1 MRDLLS
7 RMRVRHK
14 LWGGFGIVLLIL
26 FAVGSVSLVN
36 FWRTESQVTQVVDR
50 AQPVVIASLGLK
62 DHLDKAN
69 SALGFYLLSGEQRF
83 RDDFDKAVETVQ
95 RDLAELKGMDAVNGD
110 EELSQRIATIESA
123 FQEYLSYREQ
133 LLALPDDNAA
143 NFPGVAYAAQN
154 INPLSQQM
162 LQNLS
167 EAIQSEESQPVTER
181 RRRFLMELETLR
193 YQWANVMNGV
203 RAFLAF
209 RGDSARQEIQLYMD
223 GTGSKLED
231 LEAYSDLYTF
241 EQEIALDEFRRL
253 REEFANNL
261 QEMLAIQGGDAWRT
275 DVRILREELSPILER
290 IDEQTQALVDNQQ
303 RRIESISG
311 ELRSEVA
318 AVGGFVLIMV
328 LIGLIAGVGVAWF
341 SGRAISRPL
350 QKTAK
355 AMNDVAQGEGDL
367 SARLEVHSRDEVG
380 ELAQAFNA
388 FTGRIQE
395 LVQRVA
401 GAVDRLAATAQ
412 QTSEVAQRT
421 DQGVQQQKSQTD
433 QVATAMNE
441 MATTVQEV
449 SRNAT
454 QAAEAATEADGEA
467 GNGRQVVGDSMEAI
481 RKLAD
486 EVNSSAEVM
495 QRLEQDSESI
505 GSVLDVIRDIAEQT
519 NLLALNAAIEAA
531 RAGEAGRGFAVVADE
546 VRTLATRTHDSTQEI
561 RETVEKLQNA
571 AREAAGSM
579 QETREGANNT
589 VAKAGEA
596 EASLG
601 RITQSVSKING
612 MNDQIASSAEEQTAV
627 AEDINR
633 NVTEI
638 ASIADR
644 SSEDASQLTAS
655 AEELGRL
662 VDELKELVGHFR
674 TGGRG

>member
-14 LWGGFGIVLLIL
+14 LWAGFGIILLIL

-62 DHLDKAN
+62 DHLDQAN
-69 SALGFYLLSGEQRF
+69 SALGFYLLSGEERF
-83 RDDFDKAVETVQ
+83 REDFNEAVETVEG
-95 RDLAELKGMDAVNGD
+95 DLEELKAMEAVAED
-110 EELSQRIATIESA
+110 DDISKRIGTIESA
-123 FQEYLSYREQ
+123 FEEYLSYRDK
-133 LLALPDDNAA
+133 LLELPDDNEA
-143 NFPGVAYAAQN
+143 NFPGVAFAARN

-167 EAIQSEESQPVTER
+167 EAVQSEEDQPANEQR
-181 RRRFLMELETLR
+181 KEFLNELQSLR

-209 RGDSARQEIQLYMD
+209 RGESAQQEVELYRQ
-223 GTGSKLED
+223 GTVDKLEE

-241 EQEIALDEFRRL
+241 EQEMALEEFRQL
-253 REEFANNL
+253 REEFFSNYEEL
-261 QEMLAIQGGDAWRT
+261 LAIQEGDSWRT
-275 DVRILREELSPILER
+275 DVRILREDLGPLIER
-290 IDEQTQALVDNQQ
+290 IDEETQALVDSQ
-303 RRIESISG
+303 RERIETIGG
-311 ELRSEVA
+311 ELRTEVA
-318 AVGGFVLIMV
+318 AVGSFVLIMV

-341 SGRAISRPL
+341 SGRSISQPL
-350 QKTAK
+350 QKTAR
-355 AMNDVAQGEGDL
+355 AMTDIAEGEGDL
-367 SARLEVHSRDEVG
+367 TARLEVHSRDEVG
-380 ELAQAFNA
+380 ELAHAFNA
-388 FTGRIQE
+388 FTARIHE
-395 LVQRVA
+395 LVERVA
-401 GAVDRLAATAQ
+401 QAVDRLASTASQTAQ
-412 QTSEVAQRT
+412 VAQRT
-421 DQGVQQQKSQTD
+421 DEGVQQQKNQTD

-449 SRNAT
+449 ARNAT

-467 GNGRQVVGDSMEAI
+467 GNGRRVVGDSMEAI

-486 EVNSSAEVM
+486 EVNRSAEVM

-561 RETVEKLQNA
+561 RETVEKLQSA
-571 AREAAGSM
+571 ARDAAGSM
-579 QETREGANNT
+579 QETREGANST

-601 RITQSVSKING
+601 RIAQSVSKING
-612 MNDQIASSAEEQTAV
+612 MNDQIASSAEEQTSV

-638 ASIADR
+638 ATIADR

-655 AEELGRL
+655 AEELSGL
-662 VDELKELVGHFR
+662 VEELKELVGHFR

>member
-1 MRDLLS
+1 MSELLS

-14 LWGGFGIVLLIL
+14 LWAGFGIILLIL

-36 FWRTESQVTQVVDR
+36 FWRTESDVAQVVDR

-62 DHLDKAN
+62 DHVDKAN
-69 SALGFYLLSGEQRF
+69 SALGFYLLSGEEQF
-83 RDDFDKAVETVQ
+83 REDFNQAVETVQ
-95 RDLAELKGMDAVNGD
+95 QDLERLKGMRGVTENPAIA
-110 EELSQRIATIESA
+110 ERISAIESA
-123 FQEYLSYREQ
+123 FEEYLGYRDQ
-133 LLALPDDNAA
+133 LLSLPDDEGA
-143 NFPGVAYAAQN
+143 NYPGVAYAGRE

-167 EAIQSEESQPVTER
+167 AAIESESSQPVSER
-181 RRRFLMELETLR
+181 RQDFLMELEKLR

-209 RGDSARQEIQLYMD
+209 RSDSALQEIELYQE
-223 GTGSKLED
+223 GTAEQLED
-231 LEAYSDLYTF
+231 VAAFSDLYTF
-241 EQEIALDEFRRL
+241 EQEIALEEFRSL
-253 REEFANNL
+253 REQFFANL
-261 QEMLAIQGGDAWRT
+261 DEMLEIHGGEGWRT
-275 DVRILREELSPILER
+275 DVRILREDLGPLIER
-290 IDEQTQALVDNQQ
+290 IDEETQALVDNQ
-303 RRIESISG
+303 RERIGSISG
-311 ELRSEVA
+311 ELRSDVA
-318 AVGGFVLIMV
+318 TVSGFVLIMV
-328 LIGLIAGVGVAWF
+328 VIGLAAGIFVAWF
-341 SGRAISRPL
+341 SGRSISRPL
-350 QKTAK
+350 QKTAQ
-355 AMNDVAQGEGDL
+355 AMNDIAEGDGDL
-367 SARLEVHSRDEVG
+367 TARLEVHSRDEVG
-380 ELAQAFNA
+380 QLAQAFNA
-388 FTGRIQE
+388 FTARIHE
-395 LVQRVA
+395 LVDRVG
-401 GAVDRLAATAQ
+401 GAVDRLASTAQ
-412 QTSEVAQRT
+412 QTSQVAERT

-449 SRNAT
+449 SRNAS

-467 GNGRQVVGDSMEAI
+467 HSGRQVVGDSMEAI

-505 GSVLDVIRDIAEQT
+505 GSVLNVIRDIAEQT

-561 RETVEKLQNA
+561 RETVEKLQTA

-601 RITQSVSKING
+601 RITESVSRING
-612 MNDQIASSAEEQTAV
+612 MNEQIASSADEQTSV

-638 ASIADR
+638 ATIADG
-644 SSEDASQLTAS
+644 SSDDASQLTAS

-662 VDELKELVGHFR
+662 VNELKELVGHFR
-674 TGGRG
+674 TDGRG